1 MPDDNQKAKK
11 VDINDL
17 SLAAE
22 EQELNPDA
30 DAYAAPP
37 PPPDQRW
44 QGKLAISEQGIT
56 SGNVKKGAQ
65 KGKGFYQ
72 INVAATITA
81 PDSPFDGRVV
91 FDGPTTLVFDG
102 ISKAA
107 GLTKILGGTVAART
121 TNVEVA
127 RELARLLQ
135 GEPTALFDTRWEAYC
150 RDCEKTIKRGMKKF
164 PQNPDGTHRST
175 IKCPE
180 CGGEV
185 SAKATISK
193 YVKFDA
199 EAATATAA
207 S

>member
-1 MPDDNQKAKK
+1 MPDADVQKAQK

-44 QGKLAISEQGIT
+44 QGKLSLSEQGVT
-56 SGNVKKGAQ
+56 QGKVKKGAQ
-65 KGKGFYQ
+65 AGKGFYQ
-72 INVAATITA
+72 INVAAQISA
-81 PDSPFDGRVV
+81 PDSPFDNRTV

-107 GLTKILGGTVAART
+107 GLTKILGGEVAART
-121 TNVEVA
+121 TNLEVA
-127 RELARLLQ
+127 RNLVKLLA
-135 GEPTALFDTRWEAYC
+135 GEPTVLFDTRWEGYC
-150 RDCEKTIKRGMKKF
+150 RDCEKTKFKGMKKF
-164 PQNPDGTHRST
+164 PQRADGTHSHT
-175 IKCPE
+175 VKCPE
-180 CGGEV
+180 CGGEI
-185 SAKATISK
+185 SAKATIAK
-193 YVKFDA
+193 YVRFDPSA
-199 EAATATAA
+199 NGTA

>member
-1 MPDDNQKAKK
+1 MPDEIQKAQK

-44 QGKLAISEQGIT
+44 QTKLAISEQGVT
-56 SGNVKKGAQ
+56 AGKVKKGAQ
-65 KGKGFYQ
+65 AGKGFYQ
-72 INVAATITA
+72 INIAATITA

-107 GLTKILGGTVAART
+107 GLTKILGGAVAART

-127 RELARLLQ
+127 RELARIVQ
-135 GEPTALFDTRWEAYC
+135 GEPTVLIDTRWEGYC
-150 RDCEKTIKRGMKKF
+150 RDCEKTKLKGMKKF
-164 PQNPDGTHRST
+164 PQNADGTHRHT
-175 IKCPE
+175 VKCPE
-180 CGGEV
+180 CGGEI

-193 YVKFDA
+193 YVRFE
-199 EAATATAA
+199 EAQATAA
-207 S
+207 QAS